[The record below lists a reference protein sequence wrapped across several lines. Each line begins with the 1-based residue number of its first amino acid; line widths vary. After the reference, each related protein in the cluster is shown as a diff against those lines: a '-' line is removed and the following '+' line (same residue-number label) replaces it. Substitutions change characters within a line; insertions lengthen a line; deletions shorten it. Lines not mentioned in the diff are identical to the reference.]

1 MDLFDLLK
9 KFRASKTEEEDASVY
24 DVFEVKECW
33 TARHWGVQVL
43 TSVGVDIPADGEGCV
58 FLLGAGLVSE
68 DRVRFL
74 NKISRLTRRCSSL

>member
-9 KFRASKTEEEDASVY
+9 KFRASETEEEDASEY

-43 TSVGVDIPADGEGCV
+43 TSVGVDIPADGDG
-58 FLLGAGLVSE
+58 
-68 DRVRFL
+68 
-74 NKISRLTRRCSSL
+74 

>member
-33 TARHWGVQVL
+33 TARHWGVP
-43 TSVGVDIPADGEGCV
+43 DPIPNHHLCFFRHFEC
-58 FLLGAGLVSE
+58 
-68 DRVRFL
+68 
-74 NKISRLTRRCSSL
+74 RRP